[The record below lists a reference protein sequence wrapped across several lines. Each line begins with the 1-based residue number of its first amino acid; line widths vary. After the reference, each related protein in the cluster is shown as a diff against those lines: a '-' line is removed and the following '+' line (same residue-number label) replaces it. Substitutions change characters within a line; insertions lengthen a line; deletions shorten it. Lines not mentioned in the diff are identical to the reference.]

1 MEKIIVTFKK
11 NIDKSLLEKY
21 GIEEVKTFENLK
33 NISIC
38 YGNDFDIEGLLN
50 EQDIIGVEYEED
62 DPDDSMDHDDEQKES
77 YAIQMH
83 DVKKFHDKGFK
94 GEGVKV
100 AVLDR
105 GCQPHEDLTISGGYN
120 AYDDNNDY
128 MKDSN
133 GHGTHVAG
141 IIGMKDNDKGYLGI
155 APNCELYIIK
165 RSSATSTSSSREAQ
179 IRGIDWAISKGIQV
193 LSISF
198 SGERDSI
205 ARRKALET
213 AVKDH
218 NMIVLC
224 SAGNNQKD
232 TSLDID
238 TMGYPARYPFVYT
251 VGNVKEDLTRSPN
264 SSVGKNLNFSGAGHS
279 IMSTCFTSS
288 NSGTTSTKYCSKTG
302 TSMSTPAIAGIV
314 ALYKQM
320 FPDLDN
326 DELMEKVIKNC
337 KNIGNTREFGAG
349 IPKYPK
355 SNKSITMKHYT
366 SEGWEKMN
374 PTTLAKNVSM
384 LGGQSVEEMI
394 NVLDGEL
401 GNNENGHYF
410 KMNNGLLIC
419 WGNTDTTLRVTEED
433 GGIFKSNVSTRWYF
447 PVPFIDNNYYV
458 GSSVGAD
465 NRWSER
471 SSEGN
476 TTNVQFRHFATVRSE
491 SYLQTKVFAIGRWK

>member
-1 MEKIIVTFKK
+1 MNKIIVTFKK
-11 NIDKSLLEKY
+11 NVDQSLLKKH
-21 GIEEVKTFENLK
+21 GIEEIKTFKNLK

-38 YGNDFDIEGLLN
+38 YGNNVDIESLLD
-50 EQDIIGVEYEED
+50 EQEVIGVEYEQD
-62 DPDDSMDHDDEQKES
+62 DPDDSTDSDDNQKES
-77 YAIQMH
+77 YAIDMH
-83 DVKKFHDKGFK
+83 EIKKFHDKGYK

-105 GCQPHEDLTISGGYN
+105 GCQPHEDLNISGGYN

-141 IIGMKDNDKGYLGI
+141 IIGMQDNDKGYLGI
-155 APNCELYIIK
+155 APNCELYVIK

-179 IRGIDWAISKGIQV
+179 IRGIDWAISKGIEI

-198 SGERDSI
+198 SGSRDSI

-213 AVKDH
+213 AVHEHD
-218 NMIVLC
+218 MIVLC

-251 VGNVKEDLTRSPN
+251 VANVREDHTRSPN
-264 SSVGKNLNFSGAGHS
+264 SSVGKNLNFSGAGQS
-279 IMSTCFTSS
+279 IMSTCYTSS
-288 NSGTTSTKYCSKTG
+288 NSGTTSDKYCSKTG
-302 TSMSTPAIAGIV
+302 TSMSTPAVAGIV

-320 FPDLDN
+320 FPNLN
-326 DELMEKVIKNC
+326 RDELMEKVIKNC
-337 KNIGNTREFGAG
+337 ENIGNTREFGSG
-349 IPKYPK
+349 IPKYPT
-355 SNKSITMKHYT
+355 SNKSISMKHHT
-366 SEGWEKMN
+366 PEGWENIN

-384 LGGQSVEEMI
+384 LGGQSVEQMI

-410 KMNNGLLIC
+410 KMNNGLVLS
-419 WGNTDTTLRVTEED
+419 WGTTETTLRVTEKVGE
-433 GGIFKSNVSTRWYF
+433 IYRSNVSSRWYF
-447 PVPFIDNNYYV
+447 PIPFIDNNYFV
-458 GSSVGAD
+458 SGSTGSN
-465 NRWSER
+465 NRWAETT
-471 SSEGN
+471 SEGN
-476 TTNVQFRHFATVRSE
+476 TTNVQFRHFATKE
-491 SYLQTKVFAIGRWK
+491 LNDYKQTKVFAIGRWK